1 MMNLQNNTS
10 KFVSVK
16 LSRETAE
23 NMISTYEFFVWNNTG
38 DEKKD
43 CKKILNALKKA
54 LI

>member
-1 MMNLQNNTS
+1 MNLQNNTS
-10 KFVSVK
+10 KFISVK
-16 LSRETAE
+16 LSRETVE
-23 NMISTYEFFVWNNTG
+23 KMISTYEFLAWSNTG